1 MSGTHSNGR
10 ADSTTNDRRT
20 FLQTIGLAAAS
31 TGLVGTAT
39 ADPESGESTVNE
51 RDADRDLVALTH
63 GVAAG
68 DVTATT
74 ATIWGRADGDATIH
88 IAYGHD
94 GSFDDVGYDRTTVDP
109 ETDYTGRVR
118 LEFLESG
125 TRYRYHVWATRSETA
140 YRTLRDGDDGN
151 GARGRDGGR
160 EPDSDGAGKNGRGP
174 REDDSLETGRGPG
187 ENPERGGQG
196 GNGPADGDVPD
207 DLIPNVVESG
217 TFVTAPAPDDEA
229 SVTFAW
235 SGDTWGYGDD
245 PIEPPFPGLRT
256 IAERE
261 PDFFLYHGDT
271 IYADAQTP
279 AGKITEDTPI
289 DDALEIYR
297 DKYKEMRDPP
307 EAVAERTNL
316 RELLETTSVYT
327 VWDDHEVINNFAGPI
342 EPLMPEG
349 RRAFRE
355 YWPLDRDDGADPG
368 ESNRFYDSFRWGK
381 HVELFVIDTRQYRD
395 PNVELDSKTLL
406 GEEQLEWLK
415 GALAGSD
422 ATWKVLASP
431 APLGYPSDSWAT
443 PADRT
448 GYEAELLEVVE
459 HVRTEP
465 VSNLVVVAGDV
476 HKSVVGAFDPDDD
489 GEFEFFEAIAGP
501 LGAPAGE
508 PDDLYPAL
516 NPTEFFAKG
525 EYANFGTVDVDE
537 SGETLTIGIY
547 DEQGTEQF
555 TKTIHADDIDA
566 GTGPESVDRVES
578 TFDEDGDG
586 WLISQN
592 GGSNHPVYRE
602 SGGNS
607 GGHVSD
613 EENQGGVAWYYQA
626 PFKFLGD
633 REEFYGGSLS
643 FDVRQ
648 VQIDRQF
655 DAEPVEG
662 GDVLLANGDTKLV
675 YEFRGPESTP
685 GEEWT
690 DFEVPLSA
698 DATWINL
705 TSQELLATEERLREV
720 LGNLEALRIRG
731 EYRSG
736 DDTSYLDNVV
746 LSR

>member
-1 MSGTHSNGR
+1 MTESHSNGR
-10 ADSTTNDRRT
+10 GEPDDDRRA
-20 FLQTIGLAAAS
+20 FLQTIGLAATS
-31 TGLVGTAT
+31 TGLVGTAVGET
-39 ADPESGESTVNE
+39 SADEPNSNRG
-51 RDADRDLVALTH
+51 DGLVSLTH

-74 ATIWGRADGDATIH
+74 AVVWARAVNDATIH
-88 IAYGHD
+88 VAYSRD
-94 GSFDDVGYDRTTVDP
+94 RSFSGVNYDRTTVDD
-109 ETDYTGRVR
+109 ETDYTGQLR
-118 LEFLESG
+118 LSGLEPG
-125 TRYRYHVWATRSETA
+125 TRYHYHVWATGAETSYRPLSERNDA
-140 YRTLRDGDDGN
+140 D
-151 GARGRDGGR
+151 GARGRSRNATAADRNESTRNDGGPQNGSEGGGR
-160 EPDSDGAGKNGRGP
+160 GDGPTDGA
-174 REDDSLETGRGPG
+174 
-187 ENPERGGQG
+187 
-196 GNGPADGDVPD
+196 VPD
-207 DLIPNVVESG
+207 AVESG
-217 TFVTAPAPDDEA
+217 TFLTAPAPDDEA
-229 SVTFAW
+229 GVSFAW

-245 PIEPPFPGLRT
+245 PVEPPFPGLLT

-297 DKYKEMRDPP
+297 EKYKEMRDPP
-307 EAVAERTNL
+307 AEIAERTNL

-395 PNVELDSKTLL
+395 PNVDLDSKTLL
-406 GEEQLEWLK
+406 GEAQLEWLK
-415 GALAGSD
+415 GALADSD
-422 ATWKVLASP
+422 ATWKLLASP

-443 PADRT
+443 PTDRT
-448 GYEAELLEVVE
+448 GYEAELLEVIE
-459 HVRTEP
+459 HVQTEP

-525 EYANFGTVDVDE
+525 EYANFGTVEVDE

-547 DEQGTEQF
+547 DEYGTEAF
-555 TKTIHADDIDA
+555 RKTIHTDDIDA
-566 GTGPESVDRVES
+566 GTEPVTRVES
-578 TFDEDGDG
+578 TFDEDADG
-586 WLISQN
+586 WLVSQN
-592 GGSNHPVYRE
+592 GGSNRPVYRE
-602 SGGNS
+602 RDGNP
-607 GGHVSD
+607 GGHISD

-633 REEFYGGSLS
+633 REAFYGGSLS
-643 FDVRQ
+643 FDLRQ
-648 VQIDRQF
+648 ARTDQQF

-662 GDVLLANGDTKLV
+662 GDILLASGDKRLV
-675 YEFRGPESTP
+675 YEFRGPDSNP
-685 GEEWT
+685 GVEWT
-690 DFEVPLSA
+690 SFEAPLTA
-698 DATWINL
+698 DATWIDL
-705 TSQELLATEERLREV
+705 TSREPFATEARFRAVLADLEV
-720 LGNLEALRIRG
+720 LRIRG

>member
-1 MSGTHSNGR
+1 MADTHSNER
-10 ADSTTNDRRT
+10 DDSATNNRRG
-20 FLQTIGLAAAS
+20 FLQTVGLAATT
-31 TGLVGTAT
+31 TGLVGTT
-39 ADPESGESTVNE
+39 AADAGA
-51 RDADRDLVALTH
+51 DQAADRSDDGGEGHLIELTH

-74 ATIWGRADGDATIH
+74 ATIWARAEGDATIH
-88 IAYGHD
+88 VAYSHD
-94 GSFDDVGYDRTTVDP
+94 RAFDSVGYDRTTIDG
-109 ETDYTGRVR
+109 ETDYTGHVR
-118 LEFLESG
+118 LEGLESG
-125 TRYRYHVWATRSETA
+125 TEYRYHVWATTTETS
-140 YRTLRDGDDGN
+140 YRPLRDRDDGA
-151 GARGRDGGR
+151 GARGRGRGRSGEDGSKRSGR
-160 EPDSDGAGKNGRGP
+160 NGRGP
-174 REDDSLETGRGPG
+174 REKPEDNGRGG
-187 ENPERGGQG
+187 EET
-196 GNGPADGDVPD
+196 ADGAIPD
-207 DLIPNVVESG
+207 AVESG

-229 SVTFAW
+229 SVSFAW

-245 PIEPPFPGLRT
+245 PIEPPFPGLRS

-289 DDALEIYR
+289 DESLEIYR

-307 EAVAERTNL
+307 AEIAERTNL
-316 RELLETTSVYT
+316 RELLESTSVYT

-342 EPLMPEG
+342 EPLMPDG

-355 YWPLDRDDGADPG
+355 YWPLDRDDDAEPG
-368 ESNRFYDSFRWGK
+368 ESNRFYESFRWGK

-395 PNVELDSKTLL
+395 PNVDLDSKTLL
-406 GEEQLEWLK
+406 GREQLEWLK
-415 GALAGSD
+415 GALADSD
-422 ATWKVLASP
+422 ATWKLLASP

-448 GYEAELLEVVE
+448 GYEAELLEVIE
-459 HVRTEP
+459 HIQTEP

-489 GEFEFFEAIAGP
+489 GEFEFVEAIAGP
-501 LGAPAGE
+501 LGAPAGK

-547 DEQGTEQF
+547 DEHGTEQF
-555 TKTIHADDIDA
+555 TKTIHTDDIDA
-566 GTGPESVDRVES
+566 GADPASADRIES
-578 TFDEDGDG
+578 TFDGDADG

-602 SGGNS
+602 SGGNP

-633 REEFYGGSLS
+633 REAFYGGTLS
-643 FDVRQ
+643 FDLRQ
-648 VQIDRQF
+648 GQTDRQF

-662 GDVLLANGDTKLV
+662 GDILLASGDVKLV
-675 YEFRGPESTP
+675 YEFRGADSNP
-685 GEEWT
+685 GKEWT
-690 DFEVPLSA
+690 TFDAPISA
-698 DATWINL
+698 DATWIDL
-705 TSQELLATEERLREV
+705 TSQEPIATEERFREV
-720 LGNLEALRIRG
+720 LTALETLRIRG

>member
-1 MSGTHSNGR
+1 MPGRHSNGR
-10 ADSTTNDRRT
+10 DDSATNNRRG

-31 TGLVGTAT
+31 TGLVGTAA
-39 ADPESGESTVNE
+39 ADPESDETDGGSDDGGEGP
-51 RDADRDLVALTH
+51 LVELTH

-74 ATIWGRADGDATIH
+74 ATVWARAERDATVH
-88 IAYGHD
+88 VAYSHD
-94 GSFDDVGYDRTTVDP
+94 QTFDSVGYDRTTVDG
-109 ETDYTGRVR
+109 ETDYTGHVR
-118 LEFLESG
+118 LEGLESG
-125 TRYRYHVWATRSETA
+125 TEYRYHVWATTTETT
-140 YRTLRDGDDGN
+140 YRPLRD
-151 GARGRDGGR
+151 RD
-160 EPDSDGAGKNGRGP
+160 DGAGAGGQGRSGENGSKRSSRNGRGPKGETPNTPENGRGP
-174 REDDSLETGRGPG
+174 RKNQGNG
-187 ENPERGGQG
+187 E
-196 GNGPADGDVPD
+196 GPADDA
-207 DLIPNVVESG
+207 IPAAVESG

-229 SVTFAW
+229 SVSFAW

-245 PIEPPFPGLRT
+245 PIEPPFPGLRS

-289 DDALEIYR
+289 DESLEIYR

-307 EAVAERTNL
+307 AEIAERTNL
-316 RELLETTSVYT
+316 RELLESTSVYT

-349 RRAFRE
+349 RQAFRE
-355 YWPLDRDDGADPG
+355 YWPLDRDDDAEPG

-395 PNVELDSKTLL
+395 PNVDLDSKTLL
-406 GEEQLEWLK
+406 GREQLEWLK
-415 GALAGSD
+415 GALADSD
-422 ATWKVLASP
+422 ATWKLLASP

-448 GYEAELLEVVE
+448 GYEAELLEVIE
-459 HVRTEP
+459 HVQTEP
-465 VSNLVVVAGDV
+465 ISNLVVVAGDV

-489 GEFEFFEAIAGP
+489 GEFEFVEAIAGP

-525 EYANFGTVDVDE
+525 EYANFGTIEVDE
-537 SGETLTIGIY
+537 SGETLTIGMF
-547 DEQGTEQF
+547 DEHGTEQF
-555 TKTIHADDIDA
+555 TKTIHTDDIDA
-566 GTGPESVDRVES
+566 GADPASADRIES
-578 TFDEDGDG
+578 TFDGDADG

-592 GGSNHPVYRE
+592 GGSNRPVYRE
-602 SGGNS
+602 SGGS
-607 GGHVSD
+607 PGGHISD

-633 REEFYGGSLS
+633 REAFYGGTLS
-643 FDVRQ
+643 FDLRQ
-648 VQIDRQF
+648 AQTDGQF
-655 DAEPVEG
+655 DAEPIEG
-662 GDVLLANGDTKLV
+662 GDVLLASGDTKLV
-675 YEFRGPESTP
+675 YEFRGPDSNPGKEWST
-685 GEEWT
+685 
-690 DFEVPLSA
+690 FEAPLSA
-698 DATWINL
+698 DAVWIDL
-705 TSQELLATEERLREV
+705 TSQEPIATEERFREV
-720 LGNLEALRIRG
+720 LADLETLRIRG

>member
-1 MSGTHSNGR
+1 MAGTHSNGR
-10 ADSTTNDRRT
+10 DDSATNNRRG
-20 FLQTIGLAAAS
+20 FLQTIGLAATT
-31 TGLVGTAT
+31 TGLVGTAA
-39 ADPESGESTVNE
+39 ADAGADQADDGSDDEGEGPLIE
-51 RDADRDLVALTH
+51 LTH

-74 ATIWGRADGDATIH
+74 ATVWARAGRDATIH
-88 IAYGHD
+88 VAYSHD
-94 GSFDDVGYDRTTVDP
+94 RAFDSVGYDRTAVDG
-109 ETDYTGRVR
+109 ESDYTGQVR
-118 LEFLESG
+118 LEGLESG
-125 TRYRYHVWATRSETA
+125 TEYRYHVWATTTETS
-140 YRTLRDGDDGN
+140 YRPLRDRDGGA
-151 GARGRDGGR
+151 GARGRGRSEEDGSKRSGR
-160 EPDSDGAGKNGRGP
+160 NGRGQ
-174 REDDSLETGRGPG
+174 REKPGDNGRNGEEAADD
-187 ENPERGGQG
+187 
-196 GNGPADGDVPD
+196 AIPD
-207 DLIPNVVESG
+207 AVESG

-229 SVTFAW
+229 SVSFAW

-289 DDALEIYR
+289 DEALEIYR

-307 EAVAERTNL
+307 AEIAERTNL

-355 YWPLDRDDGADPG
+355 YWPLDRDDDAEPG

-395 PNVELDSKTLL
+395 PNVDLDSKTLL
-406 GEEQLEWLK
+406 GREQLEWLK
-415 GALAGSD
+415 GALADSD
-422 ATWKVLASP
+422 ATWKLLASP
-431 APLGYPSDSWAT
+431 APLGHPSDSWAT

-459 HVRTEP
+459 HIQTEP
-465 VSNLVVVAGDV
+465 ISNLVVVAGDV

-489 GEFEFFEAIAGP
+489 GEFEFVEAIAGP
-501 LGAPAGE
+501 LGAPAGK

-547 DEQGTEQF
+547 DEHGTEQF
-555 TKTIHADDIDA
+555 TKTIHTDDIDA
-566 GTGPESVDRVES
+566 GADPASAGRIES
-578 TFDEDGDG
+578 TFDGDADG

-633 REEFYGGSLS
+633 REAFYGGILS
-643 FDVRQ
+643 FDLRQ
-648 VQIDRQF
+648 EQTDRQF

-662 GDVLLANGDTKLV
+662 GDVLLASGDAKLV
-675 YEFRGPESTP
+675 YEFRGADSNP

-690 DFEVPLSA
+690 TFEAPLSA
-698 DATWINL
+698 DATWIDL
-705 TSQELLATEERLREV
+705 TSQEPIATEERFREV
-720 LGNLEALRIRG
+720 LADLEALRIRG